1 MVLSGP
7 ISLVFLVGESSIPS
21 HAGAGSFLESDPEAP
36 EIVFGTC
43 VKLSLGNSALRSRD
57 GSSGLAWPL
66 SVEGQFSTGVDVEMG
81 AAMGDEKEKTEGDSE
96 DGVSAPCPDLAGTG
110 VWPELERR
118 AERKRGEA
126 GEEGSLAVG

>member
-7 ISLVFLVGESSIPS
+7 ISLVFLVGESSVPLQ
-21 HAGAGSFLESDPEAP
+21 AGVGSFLESDPETP
-36 EIVFGTC
+36 ETVFGTC
-43 VKLSLGNSALRSRD
+43 MKLSLGNSALRGKD

-81 AAMGDEKEKTEGDSE
+81 ATMGDEKEKTEGDSE
-96 DGVSAPCPDLAGTG
+96 DGVSAPCPDLERTG

-118 AERKRGEA
+118 AEKKTGES
-126 GEEGSLAVG
+126 GEEASLAVG